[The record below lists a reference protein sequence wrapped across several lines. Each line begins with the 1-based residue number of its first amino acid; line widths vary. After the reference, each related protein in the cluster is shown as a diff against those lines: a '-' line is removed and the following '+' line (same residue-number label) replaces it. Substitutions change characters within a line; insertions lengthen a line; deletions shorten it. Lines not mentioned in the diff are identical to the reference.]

1 MKRVVIVGT
10 FLITASLLVGG
21 LYYPDS
27 PLMWLAS
34 TSTGFAV
41 LRAIALVWLAV
52 LLVTH
57 PPRPAYL
64 RMLLGAG
71 AVGLLGASLWL
82 TKTYVMQPIDTVVFI
97 ELAIISG
104 IEALEGGVERVLSRE
119 LSHKRKTAA

>member
-41 LRAIALVWLAV
+41 LRSAALIWLAV

-57 PPRPAYL
+57 PPRPFYL
-64 RMLLGAG
+64 RALLGAG
-71 AVGLLGASLWL
+71 AVGLLATVIWL
-82 TKTYVMQPIDTVVFI
+82 TKTYVMQPIDTVVFVEI
-97 ELAIISG
+97 AIISG
-104 IEALEGGVERVLSRE
+104 IEALEGGVERTIMRPLT
-119 LSHKRKTAA
+119 RKQKAAA